1 MCGREEAW
9 GCNSPVCKRGKK
21 LQPAVCCRLIIRT
34 CEVGLW
40 CWAQVV
46 QRVQHAV
53 RRLGHHV
60 AAVCVSATQ
69 HTRHP
74 CRVTSK
80 QLVVLGRTQLP
91 VYGILSHVRARVC
104 ASVSRCTYERP
115 HTKKGAAT
123 VRKRANQMRTARG
136 GRSSVLRAA
145 LTHRTMRIFMINW
158 SISSCAS
165 DSVMVPAAR
174 SRSAKAVYSA
184 HCGLVGV
191 LYWWIH

>member
-1 MCGREEAW
+1 MA
-9 GCNSPVCKRGKK
+9 GKDIHMRK
-21 LQPAVCCRLIIRT
+21 VTAYSHRHTQALHHTPCHT

-60 AAVCVSATQ
+60 AAVCVTATQ

-74 CRVTSK
+74 CGVTSK

-104 ASVSRCTYERP
+104 AGVSRCTYERP

-136 GRSSVLRAA
+136 GEEQCVAGRPHSPYNAHLHDKLVDQLLR
-145 LTHRTMRIFMINW
+145 L
-158 SISSCAS
+158 
-165 DSVMVPAAR
+165 
-174 SRSAKAVYSA
+174 
-184 HCGLVGV
+184 
-191 LYWWIH
+191 